1 MFTYKEHQGNVGTV
15 EKVIV
20 KVGDEQA
27 SIGDGV
33 NIYTVVDNM
42 FVQNP
47 SNVVT
52 ALYNSLKD
60 IYYYPVSNMEWS
72 GDFSLDMS
80 DKVTV
85 FGKATYILNRTIKV
99 AGGLTETMNSPV
111 KSNVERDSTGKNNTQ
126 LEINRVKTEIK
137 IISGEIDQMISDT
150 EGNFTQINQDI
161 DSISNRV
168 GTAEGDIAALELT
181 AQGLALDVS
190 AADGKALNAQATAD
204 AVTLAFYG
212 QKFGGKNL
220 LQNSG
225 FVNNLDNW
233 NLFTNTYGTIAVQTS
248 SALPSG
254 KFLEVPMSTGLSNT
268 IRQIVATGF
277 DNRNK
282 TWNISG
288 YVRNTASA
296 AGPTNPYAGIQIRV
310 TYADASQ
317 EFLAAIDHTQY
328 GYFWRKFNYS
338 FTTDT
343 SKEVSTI
350 SVDVYG
356 RDMSGGA
363 FYVSSLVLEEGNVA
377 HAWQNADNE
386 GYSTYHTFTKD
397 GYSIKDNNGE
407 TLLTPNGMANEQNIV
422 LVDNVEDGYPMRIP
436 FHIGSEVSQITQAK
450 LKWKNYPFRTYS
462 KGSASGGGSTSGPS
476 SRTTTDATWES
487 SGIAE
492 STSSVTAGTL
502 PHQHTIA
509 LSKLSHSHG
518 MAHTHTTPDHE
529 HPPKFGIL
537 EEVLYSSRYAID
549 VYVDGVFRVT
559 VNAGNGEV
567 DLSAWITTSGWH
579 EIELR
584 SAWLKRISANIFLK
598 TYNRR

>member
-1 MFTYKEHQGNVGTV
+1 M
-15 EKVIV
+15 
-20 KVGDEQA
+20 
-27 SIGDGV
+27 
-33 NIYTVVDNM
+33 
-42 FVQNP
+42 
-47 SNVVT
+47 
-52 ALYNSLKD
+52 
-60 IYYYPVSNMEWS
+60 
-72 GDFSLDMS
+72 
-80 DKVTV
+80 
-85 FGKATYILNRTIKV
+85 
-99 AGGLTETMNSPV
+99 
-111 KSNVERDSTGKNNTQ
+111 
-126 LEINRVKTEIK
+126 
-137 IISGEIDQMISDT
+137 
-150 EGNFTQINQDI
+150 
-161 DSISNRV
+161 
-168 GTAEGDIAALELT
+168 
-181 AQGLALDVS
+181 
-190 AADGKALNAQATAD
+190 
-204 AVTLAFYG
+204 TLAFNG

-233 NLFTNTYGTIAVQTS
+233 NLFTNAYGTIVVESTSAV
-248 SALPSG
+248 PSG
-254 KFLEVPMSTGLSNT
+254 KSLAVPMSTGLSNI

-277 DNRNK
+277 DKRNK

-317 EFLAAIDHTQY
+317 EFLAAIDQTQY
-328 GYFWRKFNYS
+328 GYFWRYFNYS

-350 SVDVYG
+350 SVDIYG

-377 HAWQNADNE
+377 HVWQNADNE
-386 GYSTYHTFTKD
+386 GYSTYHAFTKD

-422 LVDNVEDGYPMRIP
+422 LVDNVEGGYPMRIP

-462 KGSASGGGSTSGPS
+462 KGAASGGGTKTTPSGGAGTAG
-476 SRTTTDATWES
+476 TTWGS
-487 SGIAE
+487 SGVAE
-492 STSSVTAGTL
+492 ATSAVTAGTL

-509 LSKLSHSHG
+509 LSKLAHSHSTPS
-518 MAHTHTTPDHE
+518 HTHSLDITHE
-529 HPPKFGIL
+529 HAPVFGIL